1 MYLCVDNLHGSF
13 SLPLGMLDAA
23 GATRQTGQIVE
34 NGVLGVL
41 DRILLTNDDGI
52 DAPGLTVLE
61 AIAAELAHEVWV
73 VAPEHDQSGVS
84 HAISLHHALRVS
96 ERGTRRF
103 GISGTP
109 GDCAVMGICHLMTN
123 GAPQLLLSGVNRG
136 LNLGME
142 TVFSGTVGGAM
153 TGMMLGVPSIALSQA
168 YKDRNNVSWDASRT
182 QGAEVVR
189 NLLAIGWSKDA
200 CLNVNFPACSAA
212 EAGPITLARQGV
224 GMVAGMHVDTRT
236 DPRGMTYHWLNFRR
250 GDRQQGPESDYDAMR
265 AGKIV
270 VTPLRY
276 DRTDEDAYQALA
288 EKLPRFGV

>member
-1 MYLCVDNLHGSF
+1 
-13 SLPLGMLDAA
+13 
-23 GATRQTGQIVE
+23 
-34 NGVLGVL
+34 VL

-52 DAPGLTVLE
+52 DAPGLAILE
-61 AIAAELAHEVWV
+61 AVAAELAREVWV

-96 ERGTRRF
+96 QHGERRF

-109 GDCAVMGICHLMTN
+109 GDCAVMGICHLMTD

-168 YKDRNNVSWDASRT
+168 YKDRNNVVWDASRT
-182 QGAEVVR
+182 LGAKVVR
-189 NLLAIGWSKDA
+189 DLLAIGWSKDA
-200 CLNVNFPACSAA
+200 CLNVNFPACLAS
-212 EAGPITLARQGV
+212 EAGPVTLARQGV
-224 GMVAGMHVDTRT
+224 GMIAGMHVDTRV
-236 DPRGMTYHWLNFRR
+236 DPRGMAYHWLNFRR
-250 GDRQQGPESDYDAMR
+250 GDRQQGPESDYDALR
-265 AGKIV
+265 AGNIV

-276 DRTDEDAYQALA
+276 DRTDEEAYLALA
-288 EKLPRFGV
+288 EKLPRFAAP

>member
-1 MYLCVDNLHGSF
+1 
-13 SLPLGMLDAA
+13 MLDVA
-23 GATRQTGQIVE
+23 GERRQTGQANV
-34 NGVLGVL
+34 NRSAGVL

-52 DAPGLTVLE
+52 DAPGLVVLE
-61 AIAAELAHEVWV
+61 AIAAELAREVWV

-96 ERGTRRF
+96 ERGPRRF

-109 GDCAVMGICHLMTN
+109 GDCAVMGICHLMTD

-168 YKDRNNVSWDASRT
+168 YKDRNNVLWDASRT
-182 QGAEVVR
+182 LGAKVVR
-189 NLLAIGWSKDA
+189 DLLAIGWSKDA

-212 EAGPITLARQGV
+212 EAGPVTLARQGV

-265 AGKIV
+265 AGKVV

-288 EKLPRFGV
+288 EKLPRFRT

>member
-1 MYLCVDNLHGSF
+1 
-13 SLPLGMLDAA
+13 MLDVA
-23 GATRQTGQIVE
+23 GARRQTGVA
-34 NGVLGVL
+34 VKRSVGVL

-52 DAPGLTVLE
+52 DAPGLVVLE
-61 AIAAELAHEVWV
+61 AIAAELAREVWV

-96 ERGTRRF
+96 DRGPRRF

-109 GDCAVMGICHLMTN
+109 GDCAVMGICHLMSD

-182 QGAEVVR
+182 LGAKVVR
-189 NLLAIGWSKDA
+189 DLLAIGWSKDA

-212 EAGPITLARQGV
+212 EAGPVTLARQGV

-288 EKLPRFGV
+288 EKLPRFRT